1 MKNKKGKQEEQ
12 KEWQQIPKSDT
23 GRPESI
29 LDSISIDEWVYEW
42 MHWAFSLV
50 IWVTVMVLLT
60 YAIWFLNKGINE
72 RMDKLQSI
80 VEMAEAEQTVSE
92 NVE

>member
-1 MKNKKGKQEEQ
+1 MENKKGKQEEQ
-12 KEWQQIPKSDT
+12 EEWQQIPKLDT

-42 MHWAFSLV
+42 MHWAFSFV
-50 IWVTVMVLLT
+50 IWLTIMVFLT

-72 RMDKLQSI
+72 RMDKLRSI
-80 VEMAEAEQTVSE
+80 VETAEAEQDVSE